1 MLGKC
6 TVKKNNLKN
15 IEMEDIINE
24 YIRNE
29 RKRRILAK
37 FLWKLL
43 IEAT

>member
-6 TVKKNNLKN
+6 TVKKTNFKN
-15 IEMEDIINE
+15 IEMEDIING

-29 RKRRILAK
+29 RKRRILVK
-37 FLWKLL
+37 FMLKLL